1 MLILWN
7 MPLIDIP
14 RIGLGTWQ
22 NKDSVSTPA
31 SIAKALEL
39 GYRHID
45 TAQVYFNE
53 ELVGQGIKQSG
64 ISRDD
69 IFLATKVSASY
80 LHPSDVKRT
89 TRESIDKLG
98 VEYLDLL
105 YIHWPAETYDPAPTL
120 KAFNEVMEEG
130 LTKHIAV
137 SNFTPPLLDEA
148 FSISKAPLIANQVEM
163 HPLLRQNKMLEY
175 VKKHDIY
182 LVAYSPLAM
191 GQVSDIPEVQD
202 IAKHH
207 DISEAQ
213 VSLAW
218 LLSKDN
224 VVAIPKAT
232 SEEHQKANLDAQ
244 EIILSPDDIKRID
257 SIEDEYRLMEPY
269 FAPDW

>member
-1 MLILWN
+1 

-14 RIGLGTWQ
+14 RIGLGTWE
-22 NKDSVSTPA
+22 NKDPVSA
-31 SIAKALEL
+31 SDSIAKAIEL

-53 ELVGQGIKQSG
+53 ELIGEGIKQSG
-64 ISRDD
+64 ISRDE
-69 IFLATKVSASY
+69 IFLATKVS
-80 LHPSDVKRT
+80 PSFLQPADVKRT
-89 TRESIDKLG
+89 AMESLTKLG

-105 YIHWPAETYDPAPTL
+105 YIHWPAETYEPRLTL
-120 KAFNEVMEEG
+120 NAFNEVLDDG

-137 SNFTPPLLDEA
+137 SNFTPHLLDEA
-148 FSISKAPLIANQVEM
+148 LSISKAPLIANQVEM
-163 HPLLRQNKMLEY
+163 HPLLRQNEMLDY
-175 VKKHDIY
+175 VKKQDIY
-182 LVAYSPLAM
+182 LVAYSPLAQ
-191 GQVSDIPEVQD
+191 GQVFDIPEVQD
-202 IAKHH
+202 VAKRN

-232 SEEHQKANLDAQ
+232 SEEHQRANLDALD
-244 EIILSPDDIKRID
+244 IKLSQDDIRLID
-257 SIEDEYRLMEPY
+257 NIEDEDRLMEPY